1 MDNKEKMMATGG
13 VVTALGALAYMM
25 TRGSGKTE
33 ETTETPAETAQSSD
47 STNTNKFDNVIIG
60 DIGGTNVRF

>member
-1 MDNKEKMMATGG
+1 MMATGG

-25 TRGSGKTE
+25 TRGSTKSE
-33 ETTETPAETAQSSD
+33 ETTGTPATTVQSSGTAE
-47 STNTNKFDNVIIG
+47 SSNKFDNVIIG